1 MQTTE
6 TINADRVLC
15 GVTARSKKHA
25 LEILSTLLA
34 AGPTRRTAAEIFAEL
49 SNRERLGSTSLGNG
63 AAIPH
68 CRDNELEDATAALVI
83 LTAPIDFD
91 TAEDEGVDVILGV
104 LLPATEA
111 RRALDALTRALS
123 ERDCIGML
131 RRANAPD
138 TVCTILATRLTE
150 EQDASASTS
159 PP

>member
-1 MQTTE
+1 MEITE

-34 AGPTRRTAAEIFAEL
+34 AGPTRQTAAEIFAGL
-49 SNRERLGSTSLGNG
+49 NSRERLGSTSLGNG

-68 CRDNELEDATAALVI
+68 CRDTGLEDATAALLI
-83 LTAPIDFD
+83 LAVPVDFD

-104 LLPATEA
+104 LLPKAEA
-111 RRALDALTRALS
+111 RRDLDALTRVLS
-123 ERDCIGML
+123 ERDCIAML
-131 RRANAPD
+131 RRADAPD
-138 TVCTILATRLTE
+138 TVCSILATRLTE
-150 EQDASASTS
+150 DQDAAASTT